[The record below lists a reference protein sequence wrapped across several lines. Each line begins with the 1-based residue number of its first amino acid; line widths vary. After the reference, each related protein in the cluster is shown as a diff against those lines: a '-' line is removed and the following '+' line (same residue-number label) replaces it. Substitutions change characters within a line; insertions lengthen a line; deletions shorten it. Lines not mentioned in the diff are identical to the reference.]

1 MLLDLALATLLSPV
15 VLFFVLGLAAGL
27 ARSDMTIPEALSK
40 GLAIYLMMAIGLK
53 GGFAMANSGLSAIV
67 LAVMGVGVLLSFLLP
82 VIAFALL
89 RATTRLERI
98 DAAATAA
105 HYGSI
110 SIVTFVAASQAI
122 DLAGLDASG
131 YLVAVAAL
139 METPAIVTALLLANR
154 NRTHSSTDKA
164 SLAGKSGDTFREVAL
179 NASVV
184 VLVGAL
190 IIGWITG
197 EAGKAQVEGVFI
209 TPLQGVLCLFLL
221 DMGLSAGRGLR
232 HGWRALQPATIAF
245 GVYMPLISAALASVF
260 CLLLRLPAGDAALL
274 ITLAASAS
282 YIAVPAAMRL
292 ALPQAKP
299 SIYLTLSLGVTFPFN
314 LTLGIPLYIILGQWI
329 AG

>member
-1 MLLDLALATLLSPV
+1 MLDLALATLLSPV
-15 VLFFVLGLAAGL
+15 VLFFVLGLAAAL
-27 ARSDMTIPEALSK
+27 ARSDMTIPEAISK

-53 GGFAMANSGLSAIV
+53 GGFEMANSGLNATV
-67 LAVMGVGVLLSFLLP
+67 LGVMGAGIFLSFLLP
-82 VIAFALL
+82 LIAFALL
-89 RATTRLERI
+89 RATTKLERI
-98 DAAATAA
+98 DSAATAA

-110 SIVTFVAASQAI
+110 SIVTFVAASQAVDLTGI
-122 DLAGLDASG
+122 DSSG

-154 NRTHSSTDKA
+154 KRKA
-164 SLAGKSGDTFREVAL
+164 EPGRGRGGETFREVAL

-190 IIGWITG
+190 IIGWVTG
-197 EAGKAQVEGVFI
+197 DTGKAQVENVFI
-209 TPLQGVLCLFLL
+209 TPLQGVLALFLL

-232 HGWRALQPATIAF
+232 HGWRMLQPATIAF
-245 GVYMPLISAALASVF
+245 GIYMPLISATLAALF
-260 CLLLRLPAGDAALL
+260 CVLLRLPAGDAALL

-292 ALPQAKP
+292 ALPEAKP

-314 LTLGIPLYIILGQWI
+314 LTLGIPIYIYVAQWI